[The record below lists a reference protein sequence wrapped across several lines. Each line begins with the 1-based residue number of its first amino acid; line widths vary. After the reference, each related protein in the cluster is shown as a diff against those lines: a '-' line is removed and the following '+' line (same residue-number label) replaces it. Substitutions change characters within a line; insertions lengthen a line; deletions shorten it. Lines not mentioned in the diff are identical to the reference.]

1 MKVYFGPWAGCD
13 LRLEAFTPAEITDWE
28 LFVRDQLAATPQT
41 TRIDEIE
48 AFMRANPGTD
58 SEDYWDY
65 ELERYVTCDGRVVFC
80 PLSPPD
86 ETEVPWDRLDRAMV
100 RRLATSSL
108 ARRLPH
114 NVRQAAGRDA
124 GLMFNHLSRRHR
136 LRPHDLSPP
145 EIRWL
150 DDWLRAS
157 ASRGAPRPLPSWITQ
172 QAMGGDDG

>member
-1 MKVYFGPWAGCD
+1 MKVYFGPWAG
-13 LRLEAFTPAEITDWE
+13 REVKLEAFPPAEVTDWE
-28 LFVRDQLAATPQT
+28 LFVRDQLDAA
-41 TRIDEIE
+41 RGAARLDEIE

-58 SEDYWDY
+58 CEDFWDY

-86 ETEVPWDRLDRAMV
+86 ESEPPWDQLDRQLV
-100 RRLATSSL
+100 RRLATTSL

-124 GLMFNHLSRRHR
+124 GLVFNHLSRRHR
-136 LRPHDLSPP
+136 LRPHDQSPP

-157 ASRGAPRPLPSWITQ
+157 AGRGGPRPLPDWITQ
-172 QAMGGDDG
+172 QSMGGDDV

>member
-1 MKVYFGPWAGCD
+1 MNVYFGPWAGHD
-13 LRLEAFTPAEITDWE
+13 VRVEGFTPAEIMDWE
-28 LFVRDQLAATPQT
+28 LFVQAQVRAAGQT
-41 TRIDEIE
+41 TRLDEIE
-48 AFMRANPGTD
+48 SFMRANPGTD
-58 SEDYWDY
+58 CEDFWDY
-65 ELERYVTCDGRVVFC
+65 QTERYVTWDGRVVFC

-86 ETEVPWDRLDRAMV
+86 DDEVPWTHLDPALV

-114 NVRQAAGRDA
+114 NVRQAAGRDST
-124 GLMFNHLSRRHR
+124 LLFNPLSRRHR
-136 LRPHDLSPP
+136 LRPHDQSPP

-157 ASRGAPRPLPSWITQ
+157 ATRGAPRPLPSWITQ